1 MHAVKTFAA
10 AAAAALLAGCV
21 ATTTPRIAP
30 LPDKVSDMTCLRLDQ
45 QADIEAKDSAKLP
58 FFYLQVTHPGDWR
71 PIVRNNAG
79 RSVWIKNGSLRRIRS
94 DRDYFLME
102 AISIEMPGKAVEH
115 YRVETSEQ
123 ACKAPSHRGS
133 LTVTNY
139 AGDDPK
145 PFKQKFAFNLLG
157 QETADR
163 VARILCGYEAF
174 PEADKEE
181 QMARKWKECQAN
193 N

>member
-1 MHAVKTFAA
+1 MRAVRNFAA
-10 AAAAALLAGCV
+10 AAAALLLAGCV

-30 LPDKVSDMTCLRLDQ
+30 LPSEVSDMTCLRLDQ
-45 QADIEAKDSAKLP
+45 QADIEAKDAAKLP

-71 PIVRNNAG
+71 PIVRNSTG
-79 RSVWIKNGSLRRIRS
+79 RSIWIKNGSLRRIRS

-102 AISIEMPGKAVEH
+102 AISIRMPGKEVEH
-115 YRVETSEQ
+115 YQVETTQQ
-123 ACKAPSHRGS
+123 ACKAPSHKGS

-145 PFKQKFAFNLLG
+145 PFKQQFKFNLIG
-157 QETADR
+157 NETADR

-174 PEADKEE
+174 PEPDKEE
-181 QMARKWKECQAN
+181 LMARKWKSCQAGN
-193 N
+193 

>member
-1 MHAVKTFAA
+1 MRAVRNFAA
-10 AAAAALLAGCV
+10 AAAALLLAGCV

-30 LPDKVSDMTCLRLDQ
+30 LPSKVSDMTCLRLDQ
-45 QADIEAKDSAKLP
+45 QADIEAKDATKLP

-71 PIVRNNAG
+71 PIVRNNTG
-79 RSVWIKNGSLRRIRS
+79 RSIWIKNGSLRRIRS

-102 AISIEMPGKAVEH
+102 AISIRMPGKEVEH
-115 YRVETSEQ
+115 YQVETTQQ
-123 ACKAPSHRGS
+123 ACKAPSHKGS

-145 PFKQKFAFNLLG
+145 PFKQQFKFNLIG
-157 QETADR
+157 NETADR

-174 PEADKEE
+174 PEPDKEE
-181 QMARKWKECQAN
+181 LMARKWKSCQAGN
-193 N
+193 

>member
-1 MHAVKTFAA
+1 MRAVRNFAA
-10 AAAAALLAGCV
+10 AAAALLLAGCV

-30 LPDKVSDMTCLRLDQ
+30 LPSEVSDMTCLRLDQ
-45 QADIEAKDSAKLP
+45 QADIEAKDATKLP

-71 PIVRNNAG
+71 AIVRNNTG
-79 RSVWIKNGSLRRIRS
+79 RSIWIKNGSLRRIRS

-102 AISIEMPGKAVEH
+102 AISIRMPGKEVEH
-115 YRVETSEQ
+115 YQVETTQQ
-123 ACKAPSHRGS
+123 ACKAPSHKGS

-145 PFKQKFAFNLLG
+145 PFKQQFKFNLIG
-157 QETADR
+157 NETADR

-174 PEADKEE
+174 PEPDKEE
-181 QMARKWKECQAN
+181 LMARKWKSCQAGN
-193 N
+193 

>member
-1 MHAVKTFAA
+1 MRAVRNFAA
-10 AAAAALLAGCV
+10 AAAALLLAGCV

-30 LPDKVSDMTCLRLDQ
+30 LPAEVSDMTCLRLDQ
-45 QADIEAKDSAKLP
+45 QADIEAKDATKLP

-71 PIVRNNAG
+71 PIVRNNTG
-79 RSVWIKNGSLRRIRS
+79 RSIWIKNGSLRRIRS

-102 AISIEMPGKAVEH
+102 AISIRMPGKEVEH
-115 YRVETSEQ
+115 YQVETTQQ

-145 PFKQKFAFNLLG
+145 PFKQQFKFNLIG
-157 QETADR
+157 NETADR

-174 PEADKEE
+174 PEPDKEE
-181 QMARKWKECQAN
+181 LMARKWKSCQAGN
-193 N
+193 